1 MKDPTLIVRQ
11 LISELRD
18 EMSDA
23 ARELQ
28 NRATW
33 DLQCPVI
40 VIDARERPKRVLKTS
55 VKGLTGTITT
65 SNVID
70 HPLLKSFLR
79 RCKEVG
85 AEEALD
91 EFMQGPETEQF
102 SGLWDRYSDERH
114 QHGIAVWSYSEAA
127 KFALKSKQCFEQG
140 EIACVAITEGN
151 EQDDHGVLTF
161 SVDSNWLS

>member
-1 MKDPTLIVRQ
+1 MKDPTLIVRK
-11 LISELRD
+11 LINELRD

-23 ARELQ
+23 ARELR

-40 VIDARERPKRVLKTS
+40 VIDAREHPKRVLKTS

-70 HPLLKSFLR
+70 HPLLKSFLV

-91 EFMQGPETEQF
+91 EFMHGPETEGF
-102 SGLWDRYSDERH
+102 SRLWDRYTDERH
-114 QHGIAVWSYSEAA
+114 RHGIAVWSYSEAA

-140 EIACVAITEGN
+140 EIACVAITEGSGK
-151 EQDDHGVLTF
+151 EDHGVLTF

>member
-1 MKDPTLIVRQ
+1 MKDPTLIVRK

-91 EFMQGPETEQF
+91 EFMQGPEAEQF
-102 SGLWDRYSDERH
+102 SGLWDRYSDECH

>member
-91 EFMQGPETEQF
+91 EFMQGPEAEQF